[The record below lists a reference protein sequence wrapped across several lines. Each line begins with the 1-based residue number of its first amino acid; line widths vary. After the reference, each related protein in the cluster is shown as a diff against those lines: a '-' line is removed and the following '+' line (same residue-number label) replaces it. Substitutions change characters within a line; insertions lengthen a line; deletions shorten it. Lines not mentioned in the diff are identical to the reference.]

1 MSKHLQNELENL
13 NRDLLYIASLVKENV
28 RKSMVAFYERRVELA
43 REVIEA
49 DEKIDQKEVQVEEE
63 CLKLLALHQPVA
75 QDLRF
80 IAVVM
85 KVNNDLER
93 MGDSAVGIAR
103 RAIHIVKEVPCKTP
117 GDLKVMTE
125 KAVKM
130 VDDSLDAF
138 IRKDVEAAKAVSMA
152 DDEVDVLQKNIL
164 KQLRKDMESDPKT
177 IPSALDV
184 FTITRRIERIA
195 DYATN
200 ICEDIIYMVEGNIV
214 RHGYLH
220 KDDA

>member
-1 MSKHLQNELENL
+1 MSKHLQNELDQL

-28 RKSMVAFYERRVELA
+28 RKSMVSFYERRTELA
-43 REVIEA
+43 EEVIEG

-103 RAIHIVKEVPCKTP
+103 RAIHILKEVPCKVP
-117 GDLKVMTE
+117 EELKTMTE
-125 KAVKM
+125 RAIQM

-138 IRKDVEAAKAVSMA
+138 IRKDAGAARAISGR
-152 DDEVDVLQKNIL
+152 DDEVDQLHKSIL
-164 KQLRKDMESDPKT
+164 KQLQKSMEEDPKT

-200 ICEDIIYMVEGNIV
+200 VCEDIIYMVEGNIV
-214 RHGYLH
+214 RHYL
-220 KDDA
+220 KK